1 MMPTHR
7 PLVGLSLALEE
18 DFLRAAFPLFEAGEV
33 EILEWSFDVGW
44 PPTVLPRWADDLL
57 QSYSDADRLLGHG
70 VSYSPLSVGI
80 HDQQAGWLQ
89 LFAKELRVRRYRHI
103 SEHFGF
109 SSTRNFHQ
117 SAPLPVPLTDATL
130 QLGQERLQR
139 LAEIAQVPI
148 GLENL
153 AFAFSPRDV
162 EDQGPFLDALLA
174 PINGFLLLDLHNVY
188 CQVRNFDRTCDELL
202 AGYPLERVRELHVAG
217 GSWSS
222 PLSPSS
228 SEVGGENV
236 TIPRPI
242 RRDTHDGPVPEE
254 IFAWLP
260 TVLERCPNVTAVIL
274 ERMGGTLSGSD
285 DELFCRDFLRL
296 KETVHAGC

>member
-1 MMPTHR
+1 MMPTVR

-18 DFLRAAFPLFEAGEV
+18 DFLRAAYPLFEAGEV

-44 PPTVLPRWADDLL
+44 PPTVVPRWADNLL
-57 QSYSDADRLLGHG
+57 RAYSDADRLLGHG
-70 VSYSPLSVGI
+70 VSYSPLSAGTR
-80 HDQQAGWLQ
+80 DQQDGWLQ
-89 LFAKELRVRRYRHI
+89 LLIKELGVRRYRHI

-117 SAPLPVPLTDATL
+117 SAPLPIPLTDATL
-130 QLGQERLQR
+130 RLGQERLQR
-139 LAEIAQVPI
+139 LAEIAKVPI

-153 AFAFSPRDV
+153 AFAFSLRDV
-162 EDQGPFLDALLA
+162 EDQGRFLNALLA
-174 PINGFLLLDLHNVY
+174 PSDGFLLLDLHNVY
-188 CQVRNFDRTCDELL
+188 CQSWNFELTCDELL

-222 PLSPSS
+222 PQSPSDS
-228 SEVGGENV
+228 GAGGVGV

-260 TVLERCPNVTAVIL
+260 SVLERCPNVAAVVL
-274 ERMGGTLSGSD
+274 ERMGGTLSASD
-285 DELFCRDFLRL
+285 EALFRRDFLRL
-296 KETVHAGC
+296 KETVHGGC